1 MWDVFLSDEA
11 VRQFR
16 RLSKSDRAF
25 VKEGIRVHLTESD
38 PGEGSRNKFRLRR
51 PSPHADYEL
60 RLDSWRVFYRL
71 SGRRVEVTMMGEKR
85 GNILFIEG
93 KEFLL

>member
-1 MWDVFLSDEA
+1 MWEVFLSDAA
-11 VRQFR
+11 VRQYR

-25 VKEGIRVHLTESD
+25 VKEGIRVHLAESD
-38 PGEGSRNKFRLRR
+38 PAESSRNKFRLRR

-60 RLDSWRVFYRL
+60 RLDRWRVFYRL

-85 GNILFIEG
+85 GNTLFVEG
-93 KEFLL
+93 EELFL